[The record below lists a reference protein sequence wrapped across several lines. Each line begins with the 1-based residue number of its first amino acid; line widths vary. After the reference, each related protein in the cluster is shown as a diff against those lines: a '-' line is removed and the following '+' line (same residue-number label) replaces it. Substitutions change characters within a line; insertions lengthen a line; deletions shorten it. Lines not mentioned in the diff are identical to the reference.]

1 MLKRVSLSSVP
12 PAARPLAARLGA
24 FVRAAGAT
32 PLRIGVLAAAMLT
45 VAAPD
50 ALSAQEVAGRCTT
63 ADSLAVRGNARVN
76 EARIRT
82 EAGITKGAT
91 LNFPTLQRTLKA
103 LYAMGEFDDVQILCD
118 LESVPGQVLTVVQVR
133 ERLILGDITVTGPKA
148 ISERSIRDKVDL
160 LIGRPIDPLQ
170 VARAKAKIDS
180 VYENAGYYLAQV
192 TIDSTAMSDGRIAIA
207 YTIDEGRRLAISA
220 IDILGNRS
228 VREKTIV
235 GAMKTKPEGFF
246 FFKKGEYD
254 DDKYVGD
261 LGERIPALY
270 ARLGHVD
277 ARITKDTLV
286 VDRDKGKGLVQI
298 TVDEGPQFRVGS
310 FEIAGNR
317 RFNTEDLRKFYPF
330 DGNESKTLT
339 QRAMGLIFRQPE
351 APRGVF
357 DQAKWDAALE
367 KVNGAYRDNGYLY
380 ASVRPV
386 VERRYE
392 GNDSVPTAN
401 LRWEIDEK
409 NPAIVNRIEIVGND
423 FTADDC
429 IRRQIFLVPG
439 GPFNQ
444 QALIRSYQS
453 IGNMN
458 FFEQPMPFPDYRPIN
473 EQGDVDIVFRV
484 KEKRTGSVNFGA
496 SMGQGGVGFGGFIG
510 LEQPNLFG
518 LCKSGR
524 LNWQYGRFFND
535 FTATYTDPALKGSR
549 LSGALSAYR
558 TQSRFIVG
566 NLGQNIRTGSQF
578 RLGVPTPWSFFS
590 TVAVSYNVE
599 NATFT
604 SGTIVGSCSR
614 NCLRSNVGLE
624 YQYDTR
630 VDMPFATQGSLR
642 SLQLDLSGGPF
653 GGTVNFQRLT
663 TEMRGYAL
671 LGQFGGSNPGSQP
684 IKLTMGLTAR
694 SGALFGNSGPIFFQQ
709 QFAVG
714 GVMFGQSLRGYP
726 EFSITPQGFNPGTDQ
741 FRSDPASFGNA
752 FMTMTGEIGL
762 RFNQMFYFNVFA
774 DAGNN
779 WASARQINPTRL
791 FRSAGFGVSTV
802 TPLGPLGLDLAYGF
816 DRQSVNVATLR
827 LEKDPRWQFHF
838 RLGQLF

>member
-1 MLKRVSLSSVP
+1 MLKRISQILARLAAPV
-12 PAARPLAARLGA
+12 ARPLA
-24 FVRAAGAT
+24 
-32 PLRIGVLAAAMLT
+32 VLAVPATILI
-45 VAAPD
+45 APPSL
-50 ALSAQEVAGRCTT
+50 AAQEVAGRCTT
-63 ADSLAVRGNARVN
+63 TDSVVVRGAQRVN
-76 EARIRT
+76 EVRIRT
-82 EAGITKGAT
+82 ESGITKGNT
-91 LNFPTLQRTLKA
+91 LNFPTLQRSLKA
-103 LYAMGEFDDVQILCD
+103 LYNMGEFHDVQILCD
-118 LESVPGQVLTVVQVR
+118 LESVPGQVLTVIKVE
-133 ERLILGDITVTGPKA
+133 ERAILGDVTVAGPKA
-148 ISERSIRDKVDL
+148 LSERSIKDKVDL
-160 LIGRPIDPLQ
+160 LIGRSIDPLQ
-170 VARAKAKIDS
+170 VARGKARIDS
-180 VYENAGYYLAQV
+180 TYEAAGYYLAKV
-192 TIDSTAMSDGRIAIA
+192 TVDSTTMADGRLAVR
-207 YTIDEGRRLAISA
+207 YVVDEGRRLAISG
-220 IDILGNRS
+220 IDIQGNQS

-235 GAMKTKPEGFF
+235 GAMKTKPEGFWF
-246 FFKKGEYD
+246 FRKGEYD

-277 ARITKDTLV
+277 ARIVKDTLL
-286 VDRDKGKGLVQI
+286 VDRDKGQGLVQI
-298 TVDEGPQFRVGS
+298 GVQEGPQFRVGS

-317 RFNTEDLRKFYPF
+317 HFNTEDLKKFYPF
-330 DGNESKTLT
+330 DGNESVTLT
-339 QRAMGLIFRQPE
+339 QRAKKLIFRRAE
-351 APRGVF
+351 APEGVF
-357 DQAKWDAALE
+357 DQEKWDAALE
-367 KVNGAYRDNGYLY
+367 KVNGVYRDNGYLY

-392 GNDSVPTAN
+392 GADSTPVAN

-423 FTADDC
+423 FTSDDC
-429 IRRQIFLVPG
+429 IRRQVFLVPG

-458 FFEQPMPFPDYRPIN
+458 FFEQPMAFPDYRPIN
-473 EQGDVDIVFRV
+473 DQGDVDIVFRV

-496 SMGQGGVGFGGFIG
+496 SMGQGGVGFGGFVG

-535 FTATYTDPALKGSR
+535 FTATYTDPALKGTR

-578 RLGVPTPWSFFS
+578 RLGLPTPWSYFS
-590 TVAVSYNVE
+590 TIAVSYNGE
-599 NATFT
+599 AATFT
-604 SGTIVGSCSR
+604 SGTIAGSCSR
-614 NCLRSNVGLE
+614 NCFRSNLGLE

-630 VDMPFATQGSLR
+630 VDMPFATQGSMR
-642 SLQLDLSGGPF
+642 SVQVDFSGGPL
-653 GGTVNFQRLT
+653 GGTVNFQRVT
-663 TEMRGYAL
+663 TEMRAYAL
-671 LGQFGGSNPGSQP
+671 LGQLGGGNPGSQP
-684 IKLTMGLTAR
+684 VKFTMGLTAR
-694 SGALFGNSGPIFFQQ
+694 SGALFGNSGPFFFQQ

-714 GVMFGQSLRGYP
+714 GVMFGQALRGYP
-726 EFSITPQGFNPGTDQ
+726 EFSITPLGFNPNTDQ

-802 TPLGPLGLDLAYGF
+802 TPLGPLGLDMAYGF
-816 DRQSVNVATLR
+816 DRTTVNVTTGQIV
-827 LEKDPRWQFHF
+827 KDPRWQFHF